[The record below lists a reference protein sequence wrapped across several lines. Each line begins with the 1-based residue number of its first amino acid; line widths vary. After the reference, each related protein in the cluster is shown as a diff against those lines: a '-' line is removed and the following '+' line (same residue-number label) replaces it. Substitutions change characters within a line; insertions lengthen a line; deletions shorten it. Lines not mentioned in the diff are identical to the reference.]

1 MSLIPRLDSDF
12 TFAPLFRFLDEFST
26 YSRDGVD
33 TETFTPKFDIHEHKH
48 SYSLHGEL
56 PGVEKK
62 DVEIEWNDPQVSLS
76 LFKSS
81 LTCKSLLMY
90 RFFILSA
97 PRLTNYGTAKTIH
110 IHGKTEKS
118 YESPKEGEEIE
129 GTKIWRSERKTGEFS
144 RTFAFPKPVDQ
155 EHVKATMKNGILNIS
170 VPKAKKQQ
178 EQKKITIS

>member
-62 DVEIEWNDPQVSLS
+62 DVEIEWNDAQ
-76 LFKSS
+76 
-81 LTCKSLLMY
+81 
-90 RFFILSA
+90 
-97 PRLTNYGTAKTIH
+97 TIH